1 MAASSE
7 ASMTAGV
14 RDAIE
19 ISAPA
24 KDVFAVATD
33 LASYPEWNSNITK
46 VEILQRDDSDRPTKV
61 WMEVDAKLKII
72 SYTLDYDYSDAPRTL
87 SWTLVDGD
95 VRELEG
101 SYAFDESGD
110 VTQVS
115 YEMRIDPGFF
125 VPTLLR
131 RQAERQIARAA
142 LEGLKARVESG
153 MGP

>member
-1 MAASSE
+1 
-7 ASMTAGV
+7 MTAGV

-33 LASYPEWNSNITK
+33 FASYPEWNSNITK

-61 WMEVDAKLKII
+61 WMEVDAKLKVI
-72 SYTLDYDYSDAPRTL
+72 SYTLGYDYSDAPGTL

>member
-1 MAASSE
+1 
-7 ASMTAGV
+7 MTAGV

-61 WMEVDAKLKII
+61 WMEVDAKLTII
-72 SYTLDYDYSDAPRTL
+72 SYTLGYDYSDAPGTL

>member
-1 MAASSE
+1 
-7 ASMTAGV
+7 MTAGV

-72 SYTLDYDYSDAPRTL
+72 SYTLDYDYSDAPGTL

>member
-72 SYTLDYDYSDAPRTL
+72 SYTLGYDYSDAPGRCRGR
-87 SWTLVDGD
+87 SWTVTS
-95 VRELEG
+95 G
-101 SYAFDESGD
+101 SWKAHTPS
-110 VTQVS
+110 TN
-115 YEMRIDPGFF
+115 
-125 VPTLLR
+125 
-131 RQAERQIARAA
+131 RAT
-142 LEGLKARVESG
+142 
-153 MGP
+153 